1 MVLLA
6 ALLSV
11 LIGTAVG
18 LFGGGGS
25 ILTTPLLVYVL
36 GMDPKAAIAAS
47 LFVVAVTSAFGLI
60 AYARG
65 GRVQWRTGLIFG
77 SAGMAGAFVGGQL
90 GVRLPG
96 TLLLAAFAVMMAAT
110 AIAMIRGRM
119 QVPGATRTE
128 HPLFRILLDGAVV
141 GFVTGLVGA
150 GGGFLVVP
158 ALVLLGG
165 LPMSLAVGTSLLV
178 VMMKSVAGL
187 LGYLLVIDG
196 GRVTLDGVTGMNWPV
211 IIVVTAMAVVGS
223 LVGAA
228 LSPRIHP
235 ERLRRAFGWFV
246 LGMAGLV
253 LTLQLGGSLLEFAAG
268 SVVQTLEVIAGIALL
283 AGGITVLIRWPVR
296 VPVGDFDT
304 AGEGPKS
311 LPTRSVGRNR
321 PPRQP

>member
-1 MVLLA
+1 MLLIA

-11 LIGTAVG
+11 VIGAAVG

-36 GMDPKAAIAAS
+36 GFDPKAAIAAS
-47 LFVVAVTSAFGLI
+47 LFVVAVTSAFGLL

-65 GRVQWRTGLIFG
+65 GRVRWRTGLIFG
-77 SAGMAGAFVGGQL
+77 GAGMVGAFIGGQI

-96 TLLLAAFAVMMAAT
+96 SFLLAAFAVMMAAT
-110 AIAMIRGRM
+110 AVAMIRGRRR
-119 QVPGATRTE
+119 VPGATRAE

-165 LPMSLAVGTSLLV
+165 LPMPLAVGTSLLV

-187 LGYLLVIDG
+187 LGYLLVIDD
-196 GRVTLDGVTGMNWPV
+196 GRVSLDGVSGMQWPV
-211 IIVVTAMAVVGS
+211 VLLVTAMAVVGS
-223 LVGAA
+223 LAGAG

-246 LGMAGLV
+246 LGMAVVV
-253 LTLQLGGSLLEFAAG
+253 LALELGDSILEFASG
-268 SVVQTLEVIAGIALL
+268 SAIQAVEVIAGISLL
-283 AGGITVLIRWPVR
+283 AVGITVLIRWPVR

-304 AGEGPKS
+304 TGEGPKS
-311 LPTRSVGRNR
+311 LPNR
-321 PPRQP
+321 AVRATEPP

>member
-1 MVLLA
+1 MLLIA

-11 LIGTAVG
+11 VIGAAVG

-36 GMDPKAAIAAS
+36 GFDPKAAIAAS
-47 LFVVAVTSAFGLI
+47 LFVVAVTSAFGLL

-65 GRVQWRTGLIFG
+65 GRVRWRTGLIFG
-77 SAGMAGAFVGGQL
+77 GAGMVGAFIGGQI

-96 TLLLAAFAVMMAAT
+96 SFLLAAFAVMMAAT
-110 AIAMIRGRM
+110 AVAMIRGRR
-119 QVPGATRTE
+119 QVPGATRAE

-165 LPMSLAVGTSLLV
+165 LPMPLAVGTSLLV

-187 LGYLLVIDG
+187 LGYLLVIDD
-196 GRVTLDGVTGMNWPV
+196 GRVSLDGVSGMQWPV
-211 IIVVTAMAVVGS
+211 VLLVTAMAVVGS
-223 LVGAA
+223 LAGAG

-246 LGMAGLV
+246 LCMAVVV
-253 LTLQLGGSLLEFAAG
+253 LALELGDSILEFASG
-268 SVVQTLEVIAGIALL
+268 SAIQAVEVIAGISLL
-283 AGGITVLIRWPVR
+283 AVGITVLIRWPVR

-304 AGEGPKS
+304 TGEGPKS
-311 LPTRSVGRNR
+311 LPNR
-321 PPRQP
+321 AVRATEPP